1 MIMKRLIINADDLGL
16 TPGVTRGIIDAH
28 LKGIVTSTSALMNSP
43 QVAESLTAARKEAP
57 DLGIGVH
64 MDLTWGSPLLPVDE
78 VPTLVDGQGQFYKIH
93 QLSGYV
99 NNFNLNEVR
108 LEWQAQIEAF
118 IATGRRPDHLD
129 SHHHSSYSNQ
139 GLFMIMLELAQEYNL
154 PIRFPSKP
162 EGNFPAI
169 DPLVKFLGQS
179 PVRSPQS
186 CITSFYGEAAS
197 MANLSKIIAM
207 IPEGVSELMC
217 HPGYSDRELMEG
229 SSYTAARELELRIL
243 ASDEIKASLE
253 KNKVGLAR
261 FSDL

>member
-1 MIMKRLIINADDLGL
+1 
-16 TPGVTRGIIDAH
+16 
-28 LKGIVTSTSALMNSP
+28 
-43 QVAESLTAARKEAP
+43 
-57 DLGIGVH
+57 
-64 MDLTWGSPLLPVDE
+64 
-78 VPTLVDGQGQFYKIH
+78 
-93 QLSGYV
+93 
-99 NNFNLNEVR
+99 
-108 LEWQAQIEAF
+108 
-118 IATGRRPDHLD
+118 
-129 SHHHSSYSNQ
+129 
-139 GLFMIMLELAQEYNL
+139 MIMLELAQEYNL

-217 HPGYSDRELMEG
+217 HPGYADRELMEG
-229 SSYTAARELELRIL
+229 SSYTATRELELRIL
-243 ASDEIKASLE
+243 ASEETKASLE
-253 KNKVGLAR
+253 KNGVGLAR